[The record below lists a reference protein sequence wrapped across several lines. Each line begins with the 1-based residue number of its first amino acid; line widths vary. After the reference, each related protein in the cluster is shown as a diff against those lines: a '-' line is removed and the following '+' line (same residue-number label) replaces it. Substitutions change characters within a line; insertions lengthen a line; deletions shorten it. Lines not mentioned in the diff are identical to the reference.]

1 MIRINRTVPDRNRG
15 TGHSVDA
22 EQLEPD
28 RSRDY
33 IDDRVDRPD
42 LVKMYVFELRTVD
55 LRFRP
60 TEHFEDREGPISNVG
75 SKLRPRDQIANL
87 RILSTVAVRAGMRV
101 TVSVLMSMVIRM
113 RMAVSGRALRV
124 PVRLLLRLAFGFGD
138 GHTHIDITRCKAV
151 SINSFHDEL
160 KVETEGRETFEQRF
174 PRQTEVEQGA
184 HKHVPGSAGECVEMK
199 NALAHKGE
207 ATRPAARRQSLA
219 SGLPTLSDEGACAR
233 QGPIADHELCGG
245 WSEAVNQSRLI
256 RVAT

>member
-1 MIRINRTVPDRNRG
+1 MIRIDRTVPNRNRG

-28 RSRDY
+28 RSRDHV
-33 IDDRVDRPD
+33 DDRVDRPD

-87 RILSTVAVRAGMRV
+87 CILSTVAVRAGMRV
-101 TVSVLMSMVIRM
+101 TVSVLMSMVIRVRM
-113 RMAVSGRALRV
+113 RVRVAVSGRALRM
-124 PVRLLLRLAFGFGD
+124 PVRLFLRLAFAFGD
-138 GHTHIDITRCKAV
+138 GHAHIDITRCKAV

-160 KVETEGRETFEQRF
+160 KVETEGREAFEQCL

-199 NALAHKGE
+199 NALTHPGE

-219 SGLPTLSDEGACAR
+219 SRLATLRD
-233 QGPIADHELCGG
+233 
-245 WSEAVNQSRLI
+245 
-256 RVAT
+256 

>member
-28 RSRDY
+28 RGRDY

-42 LVKMYVFELRTVD
+42 LVKMYVSEVHAVD

-75 SKLRPRDQIANL
+75 SKLRPRDQVANL
-87 RILSTVAVRAGMRV
+87 RILSTVAVRAGMRMV
-101 TVSVLMSMVIRM
+101 LSVLMSMVIRM
-113 RMAVSGRALRV
+113 RMRMPVSGRALRV
-124 PVRLLLRLAFGFGD
+124 PVRLLLRLAFAFGD

-160 KVETEGRETFEQRF
+160 KFETEGCETFEQRL

-199 NALAHKGE
+199 NALTHERE
-207 ATRPAARRQSLA
+207 ATRPAARRQSFA
-219 SGLPTLSDEGACAR
+219 SRLPTLSDEGACAR
-233 QGPIADHELCGG
+233 
-245 WSEAVNQSRLI
+245 
-256 RVAT
+256 

>member
-1 MIRINRTVPDRNRG
+1 MIRIDRTVPDRNRG

-28 RSRDY
+28 RSRDHV
-33 IDDRVDRPD
+33 DDRVDRPD

-101 TVSVLMSMVIRM
+101 TVSVLMSMVIRVRV
-113 RMAVSGRALRV
+113 RMAVSGRALRM
-124 PVRLLLRLAFGFGD
+124 PVRLLLRLAFSFGD
-138 GHTHIDITRCKAV
+138 GHAHIDITRCKAV

-160 KVETEGRETFEQRF
+160 KVETEGRETFEQRLS
-174 PRQTEVEQGA
+174 RQTEVEQGA

-199 NALAHKGE
+199 NALTHERE

-219 SGLPTLSDEGACAR
+219 SRLATLRD
-233 QGPIADHELCGG
+233 
-245 WSEAVNQSRLI
+245 
-256 RVAT
+256 